1 MYQNHFLPSNHQ
13 FLVVETASLSIGG
26 LVVKLAVAIP
36 VSASPGFDSR
46 PMQSYF
52 LPFFASPLTTWEHP
66 PMQFLFCP
74 F

>member
-1 MYQNHFLPSNHQ
+1 
-13 FLVVETASLSIGG
+13 
-26 LVVKLAVAIP
+26 
-36 VSASPGFDSR
+36 
-46 PMQSYF
+46 MQSYF